1 MAKLYII
8 VHVSNPN
15 RKLGRTDTG
24 RLCEKVRGV
33 HYGSATSRACWRVG
47 PQLLTGSFVLGTQRQ
62 AGFVAC
68 AVGLAHLLLNA
79 NIEHVPAVACLK
91 QFPRWLLPTVL
102 NEWGSPF
109 PSMRQRHNRTMLMH
123 LRKPAAILG
132 AFRHRWPNPIEATI
146 TMNGPINELPRL
158 PFQIGNFMA
167 RTATF
172 LLRLPRHR

>member
-1 MAKLYII
+1 MREGAWRPLWHCDVAGMLEGRPTAFDWKL
-8 VHVSNPN
+8 
-15 RKLGRTDTG
+15 
-24 RLCEKVRGV
+24 C
-33 HYGSATSRACWRVG
+33 
-47 PQLLTGSFVLGTQRQ
+47 LGTQRQ

-91 QFPRWLLPTVL
+91 QFSRWLLPTVL

-109 PSMRQRHNRTMLMH
+109 TSMRQRHNRTMLMR
-123 LRKPAAILG
+123 LRKPAAIMG
-132 AFRHRWPNPIEATI
+132 AFRHRWPNPLDATI

-158 PFQIGNFMA
+158 PFQIGNLIS

-172 LLRLPRHR
+172 LLRLPRHRAEQTSGPHRLSS